1 MTIEEQLKELIISK
15 HGSVLKFTQKYG
27 IPYSTMTSL
36 FSRGVNKT
44 NINTIIKVCQA
55 LQISADE
62 LANGK
67 ITFIPEIDFMKDEM
81 LLEQLDLSK
90 LSDLNQAKIKAYYQA
105 LLDTQQE
112 K

>member
-15 HGSVLKFTQKYG
+15 NGSVLKFTQKYG

-67 ITFIPEIDFMKDEM
+67 ITFVPEIDYMQAEM
-81 LLEQLDLSK
+81 MLDQLDLSK
-90 LSDLNQAKIKAYYQA
+90 LSEINQAKMKAYYQA
-105 LLDTQQE
+105 LLDTQE